1 MRNDIMH
8 YIKHCETCQR
18 HHTEP
23 TINHPAQVINPIKI
37 FDRFGADLVL
47 GLPETAQGY
56 NGILLITEYLT
67 KFPHGF
73 PIKTKT
79 AQEIAERLF
88 EYIAI
93 FGPSDLMLT
102 DMGNEFVAK
111 VVQHLCD
118 NCGIQH
124 ETTAAYNPR
133 TNGLTERF
141 NQTLC
146 ESLRKHA
153 EANPLDWVRWLPY
166 VLMCYR
172 RRVHSITGYSPFQLM
187 FGRQMNHFGDWRVQE
202 SEDEQVALRFRA
214 EEIQKLINL
223 FQPAASRAIEAHHPV
238 QQEAQ
243 NSQHRID
250 HVILQPGTTIFLK
263 AEGLLNKLEP
273 RYRGPYTI
281 HGQDKKGNYQ
291 VKNLLGTLLKTVYPR
306 HKIKVV
312 PPEDGDDEHVEV
324 EKILEHRRSGKTKQF
339 EYLVK

>member
-1 MRNDIMH
+1 MGHYQTATVLAALTLKYYWPQMRNDIMH

-47 GLPETAQGY
+47 GLPGTDQGY

-111 VVQHLCD
+111 VVQHLSD

-124 ETTAAYNPR
+124 CRLQSTHKWFNR
-133 TNGLTERF
+133 TF
-141 NQTLC
+141 
-146 ESLRKHA
+146 
-153 EANPLDWVRWLPY
+153 
-166 VLMCYR
+166 
-172 RRVHSITGYSPFQLM
+172 
-187 FGRQMNHFGDWRVQE
+187 
-202 SEDEQVALRFRA
+202 
-214 EEIQKLINL
+214 
-223 FQPAASRAIEAHHPV
+223 
-238 QQEAQ
+238 
-243 NSQHRID
+243 
-250 HVILQPGTTIFLK
+250 
-263 AEGLLNKLEP
+263 
-273 RYRGPYTI
+273 
-281 HGQDKKGNYQ
+281 
-291 VKNLLGTLLKTVYPR
+291 
-306 HKIKVV
+306 
-312 PPEDGDDEHVEV
+312 
-324 EKILEHRRSGKTKQF
+324 
-339 EYLVK
+339 